1 MKMVKNAEKNQTLIW
16 VILSPSKGY
25 QTAFGVCKM
34 ASGVTLVPKNAQD
47 IILVQYKS
55 KYWAKMGQKWTKMVK
70 NAENE
75 TSIWV
80 I

>member
-1 MKMVKNAEKNQTLIW
+1 MVTDFSQFFA
-16 VILSPSKGY
+16 ILRPFKGY

-34 ASGVTLVPKNAQD
+34 ARGVTLVPKNAQD
-47 IILVQYKS
+47 IILVQNKS
-55 KYWAKMGQKWTKMVK
+55 KYWDKMGQKWTKMVK